1 MFITAYTDGSAHP
14 PSGIG
19 AWATIFV
26 NKRGRTVFQGIER
39 DVTHQRMELLAVIR
53 TLTEAMQMS
62 QHQDIERLKIKIYSD
77 SQYVVGLQ
85 ERKDKILQNHFR
97 TKRGEEMR
105 HADLLKTFFHLDDQ
119 ISIFFI
125 KVIAHQKT
133 TQQINLNREVDKMC
147 RKLLRQTIKQDREKN
162 KNK

>member
-1 MFITAYTDGSAHP
+1 MFISAYTDGSAHR
-14 PSGIG
+14 PSGVG

-26 NKRGRTVFQGIER
+26 NERGRTVFQGIER
-39 DVTHQRMELLAVIR
+39 HATHQRMELLAVIR
-53 TLTEAMQMS
+53 TLTKAIQIS
-62 QHQDIERLKIKIYSD
+62 QHQDLEKLKITIYSD

-85 ERKDKILQNHFR
+85 NRKDKILQNHFR

-125 KVIAHQKT
+125 KVVAHQKT
-133 TQQINLNREVDKMC
+133 THQINLNREVDKIC
-147 RKLLRQTIKQDREKN
+147 RKLLRKTIKQDREKN
-162 KNK
+162 K